1 MFDTFHHSLFSDA
14 VSLVNAKQLCGHSV
28 SVVIPALNE
37 ESTIG
42 TIISKIKRYC
52 VDEWAL
58 VDEIVVI
65 DGHSSDETARVAEKN
80 GAKVFAL
87 DDIGPSVQCQGKG
100 VALWKSQFVTKG
112 EIIIFIDSDLIDFDQ
127 RFIYGLLGVM
137 LNYPEKVLV
146 KSFYNRPLVIDSC
159 RLEQQGGRVTEL
171 LVKPLI
177 EFFVPE
183 LKDICQPLSGEY
195 ALRRDVFRAFPF
207 WSGYSVEIG
216 LLLDTWFNC
225 GGDCIAQVDMDHRT
239 HRNRSIEQLHFMAA
253 SILRVFMH
261 KMHSRGIL
269 TLSNECIEMSMLGNC
284 ILSNDGCDI
293 ELEPYGKLMRC

>member
-14 VSLVNAKQLCGHSV
+14 VSLVKAKQLCGHSV

-37 ESTIG
+37 EATIG

-52 VDEWAL
+52 IDEWAL

-100 VALWKSQFVTKG
+100 VALWKSQFVTNG
-112 EIIIFIDSDLIDFDQ
+112 EIVIFIDSDLIDFDQ

-207 WSGYSVEIG
+207 WSGYAVEIG

-225 GGDCIAQVDMDHRT
+225 GEDCIAQVDMDHRT
-239 HRNRSIEQLHFMAA
+239 HRNRSIEQLHIMAA

-261 KMHSRGIL
+261 KMHSRGVL
-269 TLSNECIEMSMLGNC
+269 TLSNECIEMSLLGNC
-284 ILSNDGCDI
+284 IISNDGCDI